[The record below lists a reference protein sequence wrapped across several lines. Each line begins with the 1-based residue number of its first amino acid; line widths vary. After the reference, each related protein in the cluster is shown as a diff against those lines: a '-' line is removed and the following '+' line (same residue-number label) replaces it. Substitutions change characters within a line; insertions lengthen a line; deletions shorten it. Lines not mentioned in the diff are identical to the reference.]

1 MVIES
6 HIFEHCS
13 ELDGVIDL
21 GFFFWGEADALGVAS
36 TLDVEDS
43 LIGPDMLI
51 ITDQFSV
58 SDSAEGGLSG
68 S

>member
-1 MVIES
+1 MVVES
-6 HIFEHCS
+6 HIFKHCS

-21 GFFFWGEADALGVAS
+21 GFFFWGETDALGVAS
-36 TLDVEDS
+36 TLDVENS
-43 LIGPDMLI
+43 LVAPHMLI
-51 ITDQFSV
+51 ITNEFSI